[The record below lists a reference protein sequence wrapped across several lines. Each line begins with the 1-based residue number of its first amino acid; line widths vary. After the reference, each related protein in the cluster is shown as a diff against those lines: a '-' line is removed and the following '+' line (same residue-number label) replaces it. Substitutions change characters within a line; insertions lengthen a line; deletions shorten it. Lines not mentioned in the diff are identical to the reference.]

1 MKKKGKTMENKAD
14 FTHKELCL
22 LLETICKNELG
33 VHLAKNIKD
42 LRSKVNVFKNDD
54 TISIKKNTNKQGKTR
69 VSVFTTY
76 YCDDN
81 NHVATAYTPTL

>member
-1 MKKKGKTMENKAD
+1 MEQNKAD

-22 LLETICKNELG
+22 LLETICRDELG

-54 TISIKKNTNKQGKTR
+54 MITIRKHSNKQGTTR
-69 VSVFTTY
+69 VSVFSTY
-76 YCDDN
+76 YCGDN
-81 NHVATAYTPTL
+81 NQIETAYTPTL

>member
-1 MKKKGKTMENKAD
+1 MENTAD

-22 LLETICKNELG
+22 LLETICENELG

-42 LRSKVNVFKNDD
+42 LRSKVDLFKNDD
-54 TISIKKNTNKQGKTR
+54 LISIKRTQNKQGKTK

-76 YCDDN
+76 YCDDEN
-81 NHVATAYTPTL
+81 GLATAYTPTL